1 MKDTTNNTTAN
12 SNNNVVE
19 ANNTTAN
26 AVEQVAKSM
35 NVSVD
40 TLTTMAQGLGL
51 SVEAFAKATSKAK
64 ASEVKAEEK
73 KAERQAM
80 RIERIN
86 EAITAHNAG
95 LSEALFPAVRA
106 YSVQEGDCL
115 ESVKQSIEADIEE
128 LQTAIKSAKVIL
140 KAITGKGSTGNGT
153 RSTVADNSQVITDG
167 VDSID
172 GLSKGKFICCL
183 IQLGY
188 SNEECRPYLALFNG
202 NCNYGHIPSYRSKL
216 NNGKIVLTEA
226 EIELVQKYLDNE

>member
-1 MKDTTNNTTAN
+1 MKDQHTTAA
-12 SNNNVVE
+12 
-19 ANNTTAN
+19 ANNTAADTVTA
-26 AVEQVAKSM
+26 VATDM
-35 NVSVD
+35 NVSVE
-40 TLTTMAQGLGL
+40 TLTAMAQGLGL

-86 EAITAHNAG
+86 EAIRTHNEG

-183 IQLGY
+183 IELGL

-202 NCNYGHIPSYRSKL
+202 NLNYGHIPSYRSKL
-216 NNGKIVLTEA
+216 NNGKITVTES
-226 EIELVQKYLDNE
+226 ELEAAQTYLDNE